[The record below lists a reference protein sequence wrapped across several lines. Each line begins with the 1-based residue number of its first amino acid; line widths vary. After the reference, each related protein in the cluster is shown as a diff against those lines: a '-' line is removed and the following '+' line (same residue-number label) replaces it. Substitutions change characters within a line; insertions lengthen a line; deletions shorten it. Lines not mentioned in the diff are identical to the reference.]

1 MKTKAISLRDVEETL
16 IAQAVTVVI
25 AMDQMEAG
33 HTVLR
38 AQSAPMMR
46 SLRLRKIMM
55 VWTPMQKVKVTM
67 IFQTNL
73 PKIRSG

>member
-25 AMDQMEAG
+25 AMDQMAAD